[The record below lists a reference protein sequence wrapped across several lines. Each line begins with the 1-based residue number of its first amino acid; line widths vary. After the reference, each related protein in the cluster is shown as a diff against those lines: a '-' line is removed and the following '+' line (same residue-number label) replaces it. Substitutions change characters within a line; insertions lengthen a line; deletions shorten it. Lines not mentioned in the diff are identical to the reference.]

1 MIEQATE
8 AFVLEARELL
18 AELEDSFLE
27 LEDDVTSARIDEIF
41 RALHTVKGSGSMF
54 GYTALSRFTHHFE
67 NAYDL
72 VRDGALQVERD
83 LIDLSLAAR
92 DLMVSFL
99 DLGGDGPEAE
109 ALLVSPEVSAI
120 VERLSNLTGTSEE
133 SIEAPGKVEADA
145 GETAAPAP
153 TGVQTFLIRFTP
165 AQDALRNGMRPDL
178 LMRELADLGK
188 IQVSLDVS
196 AVPRLTELD
205 PTEAVLG
212 WIVEL
217 ETAEGR
223 EAVEDVFIFADDAD
237 LSITEMTPEIS
248 VEETPAPETPATDSA
263 EPAVA
268 QVPAAAAPA
277 PSQAAAQ
284 PKSEPKAKLPT
295 AAKSESIRVTSSRLD
310 DMMDALGE
318 LVIAQARLEAVS
330 EEISDP
336 TLETV
341 VEDVQRL
348 VMGLRDATL
357 SIRML
362 PIESVFGKFRRVVR
376 DLSAD
381 LGKDIRLITEGG
393 ETEIDK
399 NVIDRISEPLVH
411 MIRNSVDHG
420 LETAE
425 DRQAQGKTPQGSL
438 WLSACQEGGEIL
450 VSIEDN
456 GKGLDAEAIR
466 ARAIE
471 RELIDPEA
479 ELSEQDLHHLIFEPG
494 FSTAKV
500 VSSVSGRGVGMDA
513 VKTTID
519 ALGGSIH
526 VLSRA
531 GQGTRI
537 TLRLPVTMAI
547 IDGLRVRLGESVYVI
562 PLSAVEECVEMDEAE
577 SKRDSGRSLLQI
589 RDEMVPY
596 LELDALFGQTAK
608 PDAGRRVVVVRV
620 DGMRAGLVVDDI
632 LGQSQTVIKGLSAYH
647 KDIPGLGGATILGDG
662 RVALIIDVATL
673 IRWAETRR
681 DQGPRK
687 AA

>member
-18 AELEDSFLE
+18 TELEALFLE
-27 LEDDVTSARIDEIF
+27 LEDEVSASRIDEIF

-72 VRDGALQVERD
+72 VRSGQLEVERG
-83 LIDLSLAAR
+83 LIDISLSAR

-109 ALLVSPEVSAI
+109 ALLASEDVTRI
-120 VERLSNLTGTSEE
+120 VNQLSGLTGQSCG
-133 SIEAPGKVEADA
+133 EARPDQGGAHAVEPGDA
-145 GETAAPAP
+145 TCSPAEP
-153 TGVQTFLIRFTP
+153 HGLRKFRIKFRP
-165 AQDALRNGMRPDL
+165 ALDALRNGMRPDL
-178 LMRELADLGK
+178 LLKELEDLGK
-188 IQVSLDVS
+188 TSFELEIS

-205 PTEAVLG
+205 PTDGLIGWVLE
-212 WIVEL
+212 VE
-217 ETAEGR
+217 TPEGR
-223 EAVEDVFIFADDAD
+223 EAIEDVFIFADDAD
-237 LSITEMTPEIS
+237 LTIEEVS
-248 VEETPAPETPATDSA
+248 EETPQSDDVANLQAEADQPATPVSRPGA
-263 EPAVA
+263 EAIPGTVGT
-268 QVPAAAAPA
+268 
-277 PSQAAAQ
+277 
-284 PKSEPKAKLPT
+284 PKQTST
-295 AAKSESIRVTSSRLD
+295 AKSESIRVTSSRLD

-318 LVIAQARLEAVS
+318 LVIAQARLEAVC
-330 EEISDP
+330 EEVGNS

-341 VEDVQRL
+341 VEDMQRL

-362 PIESVFGKFRRVVR
+362 PVESVFGKFRRVVR

-381 LGKDIRLITEGG
+381 LGKDVRLLTEGG

-411 MIRNSVDHG
+411 MIRNSIDHG
-420 LETAE
+420 LETAQE
-425 DRQAQGKTPQGSL
+425 RADLGKFAQGTV

-466 ARAIE
+466 RRAIE
-471 RELIDPEA
+471 RDLISAEA
-479 ELSEQDLHHLIFEPG
+479 DLNEQDLHQLIFEPG
-494 FSTAKV
+494 FSTAEV

-519 ALGGSIH
+519 ALGGSIN

-577 SKRDSGRSLLQI
+577 NARDSGRSLIQI
-589 RDEMVPY
+589 RDETVPY
-596 LELDALFGQTAK
+596 LELDKLFGQEAC
-608 PDAGRRVVVVRV
+608 PEEGRRVVVVRV
-620 DGMRAGLVVDDI
+620 DGMRAGLIVDDI
-632 LGQSQTVIKGLSAYH
+632 LGQGQTVIKGLSIYH
-647 KDIPGLGGATILGDG
+647 RDIPGLGGATILGDG

-681 DQGPRK
+681 GQGPRK

>member
-18 AELEDSFLE
+18 TELETLFLE
-27 LEDDVTSARIDEIF
+27 LEDEVSTARIDEIF

-72 VRDGALQVERD
+72 VRSGQLVVERG
-83 LIDLSLAAR
+83 LIDLSLCAR
-92 DLMVSFL
+92 DLMVLFL
-99 DLGGDGPEAE
+99 DLGGDGAEAE
-109 ALLVSPEVSAI
+109 ALLVSEDATRIVSQLSGLTGQGSDGAAPGHRDDHA
-120 VERLSNLTGTSEE
+120 VERSEPSRPQAE
-133 SIEAPGKVEADA
+133 QASPRK
-145 GETAAPAP
+145 
-153 TGVQTFLIRFTP
+153 FRIRFRP
-165 AQDALRNGMRPDL
+165 AVDALRNGMRPDL
-178 LMRELADLGK
+178 LVKELADLGR
-188 IQVSLDVS
+188 ISVELEVS

-205 PTEAVLG
+205 PTDGLIG
-212 WIVEL
+212 WVVEL
-217 ETAEGR
+217 ETPEGR
-223 EAVEDVFIFADDAD
+223 EAIEDVFIFADDAD
-237 LSITEMTPEIS
+237 LSIEAIGDEA
-248 VEETPAPETPATDSA
+248 PASGELTAPQAEAAKSA
-263 EPAVA
+263 LPV
-268 QVPAAAAPA
+268 AAPDAVA
-277 PSQAAAQ
+277 PSQ
-284 PKSEPKAKLPT
+284 PT
-295 AAKSESIRVTSSRLD
+295 NTARQTSAAKSESIRVTSSRLD

-318 LVIAQARLEAVS
+318 LVIAQARLEAVC
-330 EEISDP
+330 EEVGNP

-341 VEDVQRL
+341 VEDMQRL

-362 PIESVFGKFRRVVR
+362 PVESVFGKFRRVVR

-381 LGKDIRLITEGG
+381 LGKDVRLLTEGG

-411 MIRNSVDHG
+411 MIRNSIDHG
-420 LETAE
+420 LETAQE
-425 DRQAQGKTPQGSL
+425 RAELGKPSQGTV

-466 ARAIE
+466 NRAVE
-471 RELIDPEA
+471 RDLISAEA
-479 ELSEQDLHHLIFEPG
+479 DLSDQDLHQLIFEPG

-519 ALGGSIH
+519 ALGGSIN

-577 SKRDSGRSLLQI
+577 NARDSGRSLIQI
-589 RDEMVPY
+589 RDETVPY
-596 LELDALFGQTAK
+596 LELDKLFGQEAR
-608 PDAGRRVVVVRV
+608 PEEGRRVVVVRV
-620 DGMRAGLVVDDI
+620 DGVRAGLIVDDI
-632 LGQSQTVIKGLSAYH
+632 LGQGQTVIKGLSIYH
-647 KDIPGLGGATILGDG
+647 RDIPGLGGATILGDG

-681 DQGPRK
+681 GQGPRK